1 MTMHHGGAGRPSP
14 KASDEDKA
22 HFRTL
27 VPEDERV
34 SLRPMFGAIA
44 AFANGY
50 MFIGLFASDLFVRLN
65 ETDTATVT
73 AGGGGP
79 LEPMP
84 GKPMRGYVTIPN
96 WNTDDSAVRRWG
108 EKALA
113 YTLTLPPKK
122 K

>member
-1 MTMHHGGAGRPSP
+1 MATHHGGPERPSP
-14 KASDEDKA
+14 KATDEAKA
-22 HFRTL
+22 QFRTL
-27 VPEDERV
+27 VPDDERV
-34 SLRPMFGAIA
+34 TLKPMFGAIA

-50 MFIGLFASDLFVRLN
+50 MFMGLFASELFVRLD
-65 ETDTATVT
+65 EADTAAVT

-96 WNTDDSAVRRWG
+96 WSSDESAVRQWG
-108 EKALA
+108 RKALA

-122 K
+122 